1 MNAVQPQ
8 PEPPASPGATAR
20 PAPAGGPDPL
30 AVAALV
36 RAAQAGDAGAFERLY
51 RLHVGRVYALCL
63 RLAGDTSR
71 AEILTQDVFVRA
83 WRKLTLFAGR
93 SAFSSWLH
101 RLTVNVVME
110 DMRADARRNGR
121 VVMMEDLSLVEAP
134 GREAPAGA
142 ALDLERAI
150 AALPGGARLVFVLHD
165 VQGYRHEEIAAL
177 TGLAVGTS
185 KAQLHRA
192 RRLLREELA

>member
-1 MNAVQPQ
+1 MNAAQPHR
-8 PEPPASPGATAR
+8 EPPAPGHATGASAR
-20 PAPAGGPDPL
+20 FDGPDPL
-30 AVAALV
+30 AGAALV
-36 RAAQAGDAGAFERLY
+36 GAAQAGDTAAFERLY

-63 RLAGDTSR
+63 RLAGDTAR
-71 AEILTQDVFVRA
+71 AETLTQDVFVRA
-83 WRKLTLFAGR
+83 WRKLALFAGR
-93 SAFSSWLH
+93 SAFSTWLH

-110 DMRADARRNGR
+110 DMRAEARRNGR
-121 VVMMEDLSLVEAP
+121 VVMMEDLGQMETP
-134 GREAPAGA
+134 GREAPPGT

-150 AALPGGARLVFVLHD
+150 AALPAGARLVFVLHD

>member
-1 MNAVQPQ
+1 MNAAQRQPD
-8 PEPPASPGATAR
+8 PPARDDAPTA
-20 PAPAGGPDPL
+20 PAPAPGPDPL

-36 RAAQAGDAGAFERLY
+36 RAAQAGDTAAFEQIY

-63 RLAGDTSR
+63 RLAGDATR

-83 WRKLTLFAGR
+83 WRKLASFAGR
-93 SAFSSWLH
+93 SAFSTWLH
-101 RLTVNVVME
+101 RLAVNVVVE

-121 VVMMEDLSLVEAP
+121 VVMMEDLSQVDAP
-134 GREAPAGA
+134 GREAPPGT

-150 AALPGGARLVFVLHD
+150 AALPAGARLVFVLYD
-165 VQGYRHEEIAAL
+165 IQGYRHEEIAAL